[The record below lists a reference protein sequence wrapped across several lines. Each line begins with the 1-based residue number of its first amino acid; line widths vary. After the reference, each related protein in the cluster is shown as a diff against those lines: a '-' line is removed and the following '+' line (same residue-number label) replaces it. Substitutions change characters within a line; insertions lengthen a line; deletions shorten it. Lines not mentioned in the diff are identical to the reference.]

1 MVKAC
6 SCCNS
11 MQVAVVDQKPDNY
24 LNEVA
29 LLGLHGVGNMCTVRS
44 RCLNYSL
51 IYSCVSYLF
60 TIRKALAIKIPKII
74 SSTIPTSLAGVLL

>member
-6 SCCNS
+6 SCYNF
-11 MQVAVVDQKPDNY
+11 MQVAVVNQKPDNY

-29 LLGLHGVGNMCTVRS
+29 LLGLHAVGNVCTVRS

-51 IYSCVSYLF
+51 IYSCVTYSQSEKHWLSKFPKLF
-60 TIRKALAIKIPKII
+60 PAQFPQ
-74 SSTIPTSLAGVLL
+74 V